1 MKILILSYPY
11 HGAYNLCEA
20 ISYSLG
26 YTFINDPMDLNYHG
40 ASGVYEGNE
49 YVHPRP
55 YIFPNDVPNN
65 SLTLHFV
72 KWHQLPG
79 NRTETQF
86 LEDWNLFNKVISI
99 RSNNLETNWK
109 TYCASKAAALENN
122 IEWERYAQMNSFYGD
137 YKDSHYDQACVDKIT
152 AADSFLA
159 SYASENDITETIIQ
173 DIQKQSAAE
182 NNKNPEVLNN
192 EFERWNIGVP
202 WIGYRNGAWEHINI
216 FESLMGWN
224 NRY

>member
-1 MKILILSYPY
+1 MKILVLSYPY
-11 HGAYNLCEA
+11 HGAYSLCEE
-20 ISYSLG
+20 ISKSLG
-26 YTFINDPMDLNYHG
+26 YTFVNDPMDLNYHG
-40 ASGVYEGNE
+40 ASGRYDVE
-49 YVHPRP
+49 YTHPRP
-55 YIFPNDVPNN
+55 YVFPNDVPNN

-72 KWHQLPG
+72 KWHRLPG

-86 LEDWNLFNKVISI
+86 LQDWDLFNKVISI

-109 TYCASKAAALENN
+109 TYCAAKAAVLEDN

-137 YKDSHYDQACVDKIT
+137 YEDSHYDQACVDKIT

-159 SYASENDITETIIQ
+159 SYASENGITETIIQ

-192 EFERWNIGVP
+192 EFARWNIGLP
-202 WIGYRNGAWEHINI
+202 WIGFRNGAWENQEIY
-216 FESLMGWN
+216 ETLMGWG